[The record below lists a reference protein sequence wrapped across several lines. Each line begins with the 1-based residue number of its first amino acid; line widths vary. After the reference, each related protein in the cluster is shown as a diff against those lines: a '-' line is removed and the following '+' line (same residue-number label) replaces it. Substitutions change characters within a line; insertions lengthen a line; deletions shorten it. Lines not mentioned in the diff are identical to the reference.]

1 MKKPIALFLILSGVL
16 ASFVS
21 SSFGQVA
28 YPTKLTLP
36 QAYQRGPEIY
46 GQLPISVGPF
56 DNYLVSPTNGF
67 LETDICV
74 NPTNPNNFVFTDNRV
89 TGFSGTPLIY
99 YTTNGGVNWNQASV
113 SSSQGDPA
121 FTADAQG
128 NFYLAALST
137 SVTSIWVYKSV
148 NAGVTWSLIA
158 SVGSGQVDKEW
169 IAADQTTGTYQNHV
183 YIAFV
188 NFSTGASVDVWRST
202 NNAST
207 WSFVGNMGTG
217 TPNPGPDI
225 AVDRNGRV
233 ILAWK
238 GNGGTQVRVSNN
250 GGASFGGAV
259 TASNHTE
266 PGTVHTSGRYVLKGD
281 VRVNGMPH
289 IAIDM
294 TTGPYSGYIYNVYAT
309 NPPGPDNADI
319 YCTRSTDNGATWS
332 SSSPVRV
339 NDDATTRDQFMA
351 DVSVDNQGRVWVMW
365 WDSRDDASNNLI
377 WTYGAVSTD
386 AGLTFTNFAISNQ
399 SFNPAS
405 VKINQGTH
413 YYMGDYQGISGKTFT
428 FPGYSGQNN
437 TRQDFTAYLPD
448 WGISF
453 AITADYV
460 APGGSAFNRVRIPVM
475 GPYAG
480 TVTFTPTVSPSPSP
494 GTINFNWSPSNV
506 KVMNGAADSIGVTA
520 VVSANVPTNVYT
532 VTINSVESGG
542 PRTHQR
548 TYTLNVNPIY
558 TGIEEN
564 GIPVKYALTQNYPNP
579 FNPVTVI
586 SYQLPANS
594 FVTLKVYDIMGKE
607 VATLVN
613 EMKQAGTYDV
623 NFEAAN
629 LPSGTY
635 FYRMIAGSFTDVKKM
650 TILK

>member
-1 MKKPIALFLILSGVL
+1 MKKSIALTLVLCGVL
-16 ASFVS
+16 SVIGYA
-21 SSFGQVA
+21 QNNVA
-28 YPTKLTLP
+28 YPTRLILP
-36 QAYQRGPEIY
+36 KALNDGYNGIY
-46 GQLPISVGPF
+46 PDMPISVGPF
-56 DNYLVSPTNGF
+56 DNYQVSSTNGF

-74 NPTNPNNFVFTDNRV
+74 NPSNPNNFVFTDNRV
-89 TGFSGTPLIY
+89 ITGANYIF
-99 YTTNGGVNWNQASV
+99 YTTNGGVNWSFSTV
-113 SSSQGDPA
+113 FTTQGDPA

-128 NFYLAALST
+128 NLYFCTLNNG
-137 SVTSIWVYKSV
+137 VHVWKSNNGGV
-148 NAGVTWSLIA
+148 SWTAMGNAVSNSQA
-158 SVGSGQVDKEW
+158 DKEW
-169 IAADQTTGTYQNHV
+169 IAADQTNGTYQNHV
-183 YIAFV
+183 YVAYV
-188 NFSTGASVDVWRST
+188 NFATGASVDVWRST

-238 GNGGTQVRVSNN
+238 GNGGTQVRVSTN
-250 GGASFGGAV
+250 GGASFGAAV
-259 TASNHTE
+259 TASVHSE
-266 PGTVHTSGRYVLKGD
+266 PGTLHSSGRYVLKGD

-289 IAIDM
+289 IAVDM
-294 TTGPYSGYIYNVYAT
+294 TTGPYSNYIYCCYAT

-319 YCTRSTDNGATWS
+319 YLTRSTDNGATWS
-332 SSSPVRV
+332 WASPVRV

-365 WDSRDDASNNLI
+365 WDSRDDAANNLI
-377 WTYGAVSTD
+377 WTYGAVSTN
-386 AGLTFTNFAISNQ
+386 GGVSFTNFPISNQ
-399 SFNPAS
+399 SFDPAY
-405 VKINQGTH
+405 VKINQGNH

-453 AITADYV
+453 AITADYLP
-460 APGGSAFNRVRIPVM
+460 PGGSAFNRVRIPVM

-480 TVTFTPTVSPSPSP
+480 TVTFSASVSPSPSP
-494 GTINFNWSPSNV
+494 GTITFNWSPSNV
-506 KVMNGAADSIGVTA
+506 KVMNGNADSIGITA
-520 VVSANVPTNVYT
+520 VVSANVPSNVYT
-532 VTINSVESGG
+532 VTVNSVESAG

-548 TYTLNVNPIY
+548 TYTLNVNPTY
-558 TGIEEN
+558 TGIEQN

-579 FNPVTVI
+579 FNPSTTI
-586 SYQLPANS
+586 SYQLPVDA
-594 FVTLKVYDIMGKE
+594 FVTLKVYDMMGKE

-613 EMKQAGTYDV
+613 NLKRAGGYDV
-623 NFEAAN
+623 SFDATN

-635 FYRMIAGSFTDVKKM
+635 FYRMIAGNFSDVKKM